1 MAYKDQIKGV
11 IEAVYKKMDY
21 TLDDEVLN
29 VLLDDSQHKIIK
41 APAGGTKTTMTQFME
56 NLYKLHFMVEGVKHN
71 SKLGPDGKPIAPR
84 DRIATTIPADR
95 ILCLVYNRHNT
106 ADIDT
111 VHAKFYNSLV
121 DLKFIS
127 ASPSAKNFVIPGVT
141 ASTMHS
147 FSEKRVIS
155 ENLSLLK
162 LREFK
167 LANEENISANFRSV
181 VKSVM
186 EESSVQLTTQLINDI
201 KALYDLHVNLM
212 LYKSEAPLTDSV
224 QFELA
229 LSGTQ
234 VPSKYLPEI
243 FKKFDSRKKMLKLW
257 EYSDQLRLADE
268 LLQIPAVRE
277 RYSNFFHSIV
287 ADEIQDFTPLM
298 ISILKSLIGPETKT
312 VSVGDGDQSIYS
324 FLGAVQDG
332 VENFSKLLDV
342 EATYFTLKIN
352 RRCRK
357 DTLTFALNVIEAIPG
372 REPREIKAQ
381 KIGGTLD
388 RIFYKDSVEQVTAI
402 NKVMQEKVTGNMGVL
417 FRKKA
422 DSILLSRFLYNKG
435 IAANYINAYN
445 CMEHGLYTKFLEV
458 ITELFINKSH
468 RGLRLLN
475 RILPFNKQS
484 LEDFLQIDEKTGVS
498 KICPNPTAWSSLDFT
513 PLYATSR
520 NYISITDQVG
530 FAQDIARNSYS
541 VTGSDC
547 MERLL
552 DMFYKN
558 YYSYLTEAQE
568 DPYVEL
574 VLGWAKEDLSI
585 GYPLKNVIEQLN
597 KNIVTFMGHSRKIG
611 KLNISTMHGTKGLE
625 FNHVIIANLAK
636 EQAPAGLVLSPAAA
650 AFKEAEENHLLYVAG
665 TRQKDS
671 LTVLCDSENKHRLAD
686 DAYFKSQEPVV
697 TEAKFSGA
705 VPSMLSD
712 DLLMKAKPSLGR
724 KSMILED

>member
-1 MAYKDQIKGV
+1 MAYKDQVKGV
-11 IEAVYKKMDY
+11 IEAVYRKMDY

-56 NLYKLHFMVEGVKHN
+56 NLYKLHFMVEGVKTN
-71 SKLGPDGKPIAPR
+71 SKLGADGKPISPR
-84 DRIATTIPADR
+84 DRVATTIPADK

-127 ASPSAKNFVIPGVT
+127 ASPSAKNFVIPGVV

-147 FSEKRVIS
+147 FAEKRVIS
-155 ENLSLLK
+155 ENLPLLK

-167 LANEENISANFRSV
+167 LANDDNINAQFRSV

-186 EESSVQLTTQLINDI
+186 ESSSIQLTTQLQNDI

-212 LYKSEAPLTDSV
+212 LYKTEAPLTDSV

-234 VPSKYLPEI
+234 VPSKYLREI

-257 EYSDQLRLADE
+257 EYSDQLRLADD
-268 LLQIPAVRE
+268 LLQDPKVKE
-277 RYSNFFHSIV
+277 YYSNFFYSIV

-298 ISILKSLIGPETKT
+298 ISILKSIIGPNTKT

-324 FLGAVQDG
+324 FLGAVLDG
-332 VENFSKLLDV
+332 VENFSKMLDID
-342 EATYFTLKIN
+342 ANYFTLKIN
-352 RRCRK
+352 RRCKK
-357 DTLTFALNVIEAIPG
+357 DTLVFALNVINSIPG

-388 RIFYKDSVEQVTAI
+388 RIFYSDSVEQITAI
-402 NKVMQEKVTGNMGVL
+402 DSVMKSKVTGNMGVL

-422 DSILLSRFLYNKG
+422 DSIMLSRFLYKRG
-435 IAANYINAYN
+435 IPANYINAHN

-475 RILPFNKQS
+475 RILPFNKQTIEEF
-484 LEDFLQIDEKTGVS
+484 LEIDEKTGVS
-498 KICPNPTAWSSLDFT
+498 KICPNPGSWSSLDFS

-520 NYISITDQVG
+520 SYMSINSQVE
-530 FAQDIARNSYS
+530 FAQSVARESYS
-541 VTGSDC
+541 ITGSDC
-547 MERLL
+547 MDRLL

-585 GYPLKNVIEQLN
+585 GYPLKNVIENLN

-611 KLNISTMHGTKGLE
+611 KLNICTIHGTKGLE
-625 FNHVIIANLAK
+625 FNHVIIANLTK
-636 EQAPAGLVLSPAAA
+636 EQTPAGLILSAAAA
-650 AFKEAEENHLLYVAG
+650 AFKEAEENRLLYVAS

-671 LTVLCDSENKHRLAD
+671 LTALCDSENKHRLSD
-686 DAYFKSQEPVV
+686 DAYFKTQEPVV

-705 VPSMLSD
+705 VPSMLTD
-712 DLLMKAKPSLGR
+712 NLLMKAKPSLGR